1 MNSVHTDLNTV
12 HSLEQLGG
20 GDGKVRDRIWDM
32 FFEKAPDM
40 VGDLEQ
46 MVETG
51 TAEDIARQAHALKSM
66 ALSSGFK
73 AVSEHLQALEER
85 AKHEADTVNFSHE
98 AERVRRLINHATSAV
113 QAHRQKAA

>member
-1 MNSVHTDLNTV
+1 MQ
-12 HSLEQLGG
+12 SLEQLGG
-20 GDGKVRDRIWDM
+20 GSGKVRDRIWDM
-32 FFEKAPDM
+32 FFDKAPGM
-40 VGDLEQ
+40 LGDLEQ
-46 MVETG
+46 IVESG

-73 AVSEHLQALEER
+73 AVSRHLQELEDQ
-85 AKHEADTVNFSHE
+85 AKIETDTSRFSHE